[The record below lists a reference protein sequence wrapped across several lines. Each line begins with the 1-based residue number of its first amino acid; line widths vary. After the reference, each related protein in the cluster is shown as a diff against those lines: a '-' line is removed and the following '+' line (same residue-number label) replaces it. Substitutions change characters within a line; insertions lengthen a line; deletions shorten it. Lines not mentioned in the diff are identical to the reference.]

1 MSGIHE
7 QRGRTGDEKRGPT
20 AKEQRQRKA
29 DRGTGSSGGKTFAG
43 FGFGPIQNAL
53 FLYEA
58 FRSGNFA
65 RFAVLDVDRELIDAV
80 RGNGGRYT
88 VNIARPDRIDRETV
102 EGIEL
107 FDSRNPAE
115 ARSFIEAVG
124 ESDELCT
131 ALPSVAVYTAGDES
145 SVANLLAAGL
155 SARVGTPRQSL
166 PTVVY
171 TAENNNRAAEI
182 LAGHL
187 EGRVPASVWDNV
199 QLLNTVI
206 GKMSGVITDPAAI
219 ERLGLAP
226 LTPGFKR
233 AVLVEEF
240 NRILVSRIDLPGY
253 RRGIEVFVEK
263 DELLPF
269 EEAKLYGH
277 NAIHAL
283 IGYLADLKG
292 YETIAEAGT
301 DVWIMATARKAFIEE
316 SGSALIRRHASKRD
330 PLFTSQ
336 GYREY
341 AEDLLRRMT
350 NPHLNDR
357 VERVG
362 RDHPRKLGI
371 DDRLY
376 GTMTLAL
383 EQELEPKELALGAAA
398 GIVSMIRRKDSL
410 ASVPRYL
417 PTSTADLSGD
427 AVRRLLWPLW
437 GESEQR
443 RRFGEALVHYT
454 VEGLRRLRDADLLGP

>member
-1 MSGIHE
+1 MSGTHE
-7 QRGRTGDEKRGPT
+7 LRGPRDGHG
-20 AKEQRQRKA
+20 A
-29 DRGTGSSGGKTFAG
+29 GSPGGKSFAG

-65 RFAVLDVDRELIDAV
+65 RFAVVDVDRELIDAV
-80 RGNGGRYT
+80 RRNGGRYT
-88 VNIARPDRIDRETV
+88 VNIARPDRIDQDTV

-115 ARSFIEAVG
+115 ARGFVEAVRV
-124 ESDELCT
+124 SDELCT
-131 ALPSVAVYTAGDES
+131 ALPSVAVYAAGEDS
-145 SVANLLAAGL
+145 SVASLLATGL
-155 SARVGTPRQSL
+155 SARAGTPRQSL
-166 PTVVY
+166 PTVIY

-182 LAGHL
+182 LSGHL
-187 EGRVPASVWDNV
+187 EGRVPPIVWDNV

-206 GKMSGVITDPAAI
+206 GKMSGVITDPASI

-226 LTPGFKR
+226 LTPGFRR

-240 NRILVSRIDLPGY
+240 NRILISRIELPGY

-292 YETIAEAGT
+292 YETIAEAGA
-301 DVWIMATARKAFIEE
+301 DVWVMATARRAFIEE
-316 SGSALIRRHASKRD
+316 SGSALIRRHSSLRD
-330 PLFTSQ
+330 PLFTPE

-350 NPHLNDR
+350 NPHLSDR

-383 EQELEPKELALGAAA
+383 QQKVEPKELALGAAS

-410 ASVPRYL
+410 ASVPRFL
-417 PTSTADLSGD
+417 PTSEADLSGD
-427 AVRRLLWPLW
+427 AVRRLLWELW
-437 GESEQR
+437 GDSEQR

-454 VEGLRRLRDADLLGP
+454 VEGLKRLREEGLLGP